1 MNSTTTQTVKSFQGK
16 KAILVKK
23 DGSKWSCE
31 LARWLKKGEFEKALV
46 DCKTVHAEVEFPN
59 NRAGGGG
66 PVVVGLSIA
75 EPERDLL
82 SFKEQKQEY
91 EELGGEY

>member
-1 MNSTTTQTVKSFQGK
+1 MNQTTTQTVKSFQGK
-16 KAILVKK
+16 KALLVKK

-31 LARWLKKGEFEKALV
+31 LARWIRKGEFEKAIAE
-46 DCKTVHAEVEFPN
+46 CKTVHAEVEFPN
-59 NRAGGGG
+59 NHP

>member
-1 MNSTTTQTVKSFQGK
+1 MMQTTMQKVKCFQGK
-16 KAILVKK
+16 KAILIKK

-31 LARWLKKGEFEKALV
+31 LARGIRKGEFEKALV

-59 NRAGGGG
+59 NHA

-75 EPERDLL
+75 EPEEFATREDA
-82 SFKEQKQEY
+82 QA
-91 EELGGEY
+91 ELEAFGDY